1 MTLFRELADQ
11 VDGRLMSQNNHLI
24 VDWIPGSFIEQRWG
38 DVRTKMLKC
47 HESFKYLLKWQALGR
62 RCVNFFHP
70 TTHRWQGP
78 EQRQL

>member
-38 DVRTKMLKC
+38 GCEDKNVKM
-47 HESFKYLLKWQALGR
+47 S
-62 RCVNFFHP
+62 
-70 TTHRWQGP
+70 
-78 EQRQL
+78 